1 MYTSN
6 IHACPYLICSTV
18 CVTGGEDKYN
28 NLASQIVPVIGD
40 AKVIIYTDFIRDVA
54 PLAISLRQHGLESCG
69 YHGEK
74 MTANDK
80 QKVIDNWRG
89 GHVRVMVCTS
99 AFGMG
104 IDQSDVDK
112 VVRVGCP
119 PSVKQLVQEF
129 GRAGRD
135 GRQCTGT
142 VFFHES
148 DLQNAAFLCKSEQ
161 STERQSEILQE
172 FQSSWK

>member
-1 MYTSN
+1 MYIPDLHN
-6 IHACPYLICSTV
+6 YVLYCTV
-18 CVTGGEDKYN
+18 CVTGGEDKYS

-40 AKVIIYTDFIRDVA
+40 AKVIIYTNFIRDVA
-54 PLAISLRQHGLESCG
+54 PLAISLHQHGLESCG

-89 GHVRVMVCTS
+89 GHIRAMVCTF

-112 VVRVGCP
+112 VVQVGCP
-119 PSVKQLVQEF
+119 PSLEQLVQEF

-135 GRQCTGT
+135 GCQCTGT

-172 FQSSWK
+172 FQSRWK

>member
-1 MYTSN
+1 
-6 IHACPYLICSTV
+6 
-18 CVTGGEDKYN
+18 
-28 NLASQIVPVIGD
+28 
-40 AKVIIYTDFIRDVA
+40 
-54 PLAISLRQHGLESCG
+54 
-69 YHGEK
+69 

-89 GHVRVMVCTS
+89 GHIRVMVCTS

-112 VVRVGCP
+112 VLRVGCP
-119 PSVKQLVQEF
+119 PSLEQLVQEF

-148 DLQNAAFLCKSEQ
+148 DLQKAAFWCKSEQ
-161 STERQSEILQE
+161 SIERQSDILKE
-172 FQSSWK
+172 FQNSWR

>member
-1 MYTSN
+1 
-6 IHACPYLICSTV
+6 
-18 CVTGGEDKYN
+18 
-28 NLASQIVPVIGD
+28 
-40 AKVIIYTDFIRDVA
+40 
-54 PLAISLRQHGLESCG
+54 
-69 YHGEK
+69 

-80 QKVIDNWRG
+80 QKVIVNWRAG
-89 GHVRVMVCTS
+89 DIRVMVCTS

-112 VVRVGCP
+112 VVRVGCS
-119 PSVKQLVQEF
+119 PSLEQLVQEF

-148 DLQNAAFLCKSEQ
+148 DLQNAAFWYKSEH
-161 STERQSEILQE
+161 SHERQSEILRD
-172 FQSSWK
+172 FQSSWRYVAPLFTVSQDYMYMYDIMCICT